1 MGRSDYYKPGDH
13 NAICDICGFKFKM
26 SELYETWDGYQACKI
41 NGCWNPR
48 QPQDYV
54 KGVQDDQSVDVSRP
68 DPPNIFVPESETGP
82 IPPPI
87 YP

>member
-1 MGRSDYYKPGDH
+1 MGQADYLKLGSH
-13 NAICDICGFKFKM
+13 NAICDVCGFKFKI
-26 SELYETWDGYQACKI
+26 EQLFETWDGFYACKV

-54 KGVQDDQSVDVSRP
+54 RGGTDNLTVEVSRP
-68 DPPNIFVPESETGP
+68 EAIDVFVPESETGP
-82 IPPPI
+82 LPPQI